1 MRVTLLAA
9 VSIMVLGAC
18 ATGDGA
24 GPADSDPRLARLTS
38 DRLEKFGSEREF
50 ADYLKRVRTIAK
62 ERGAWWAGE
71 PVQYASLEQQQP
83 PPCDP
88 TLDDCETGKDPVVV
102 TGSRMPS
109 ASIAMPVTAVTSETS
124 GADVTITNV
133 QKAGVDEG
141 DIVKRIGKHLVVL
154 QDGRLFSVN
163 MEALTLSDRSNVY
176 AGDIDDAWYDEILV
190 SGNRVLVTGYNYME
204 DATQLTVMAMDA
216 EGRFTREGTFFLSSG
231 DYYDTSNYATRL
243 VGDQL
248 VIYSP
253 LDLTELRPEDA
264 VTYPVVR
271 RWSPQPASAGAPR
284 QLFNARDIYRPVQD
298 TLYPMVH
305 TISFCDLGVEAVKK
319 DLSCRTTAFVG
330 PPNRTFYVSPDDV
343 FVWLA
348 GGEYVWDETCHAG
361 KALAFNDG
369 PKSSVFRIPVSDAKP
384 GVMHTRGAPLDQFS
398 MDSFR
403 GEFRALLYWGRT
415 DCNPRKDDGEAQ
427 LKYFSAPMSMF
438 RDDVRTASQAR
449 YAQAPSLGPDV
460 HAFENRFT
468 DDYVVYGARES
479 YWARSP
485 DQEDPAKTA
494 RVVALPVKRPGDAV
508 MMTAPHD
515 VSRIERLGA
524 DIVTTGYQDWKGLS
538 VSMIDLDAAPRI
550 ADTVKME
557 GRYESEGRSHAF
569 NARLD
574 ADRSGV
580 MGIPTVAVPA
590 ESYRFWWR
598 SEESDVSFLTYDKDG
613 RIALAGDLLAGKDT
627 VDPSYTC
634 EVSCIDWYGNSRP
647 SFIGERIYALSGTEI
662 IEGRLAEGKVMEVRR
677 VNLTAPVK

>member
-1 MRVTLLAA
+1 MRVSLLAA
-9 VSIMVLGAC
+9 VSIVILGAC
-18 ATGDGA
+18 ATGDGVEPT
-24 GPADSDPRLARLTS
+24 GSDPRLARLTS
-38 DRLEKFGSEREF
+38 ERLEKFTSEREF
-50 ADYLKRVRTIAK
+50 ADYLKRVRSIAK

-71 PVQYASLEQQQP
+71 PVQYALLEQQQP

-88 TLDDCETGKDPVVV
+88 TLDDCETNKDPVIV
-102 TGSRMPS
+102 TGSRIQAPS
-109 ASIAMPVTAVTSETS
+109 VAMPVTDMTNFAP
-124 GADVTITNV
+124 GGDATITNV

-141 DIVKRIGKHLVVL
+141 DIVKRIGKHLIVL

-163 MEALTLSDRSNVY
+163 METLALSGRSNVY
-176 AGDIDDAWYDEILV
+176 VGDSDDAWYDEILV
-190 SGNRVLVTGYNYME
+190 SGNRVLVTGYNYLE

-216 EGRFTREGTFFLSSG
+216 EGRFTREGTFFLTSN
-231 DYYDTSNYATRL
+231 DYYDSTNYATRL

-253 LDLTELRPEDA
+253 LDLTELRAGEEVA
-264 VTYPVVR
+264 YPIVR
-271 RWSPQPASAGAPR
+271 RWSQQPASAGPPR
-284 QLFNARDIYRPVQD
+284 LLFNARDIYRPVQE
-298 TLYPMVH
+298 TLYPTVH
-305 TISFCDLGVEAVKK
+305 TISFCDLGAEAVKK
-319 DLSCRTTAFVG
+319 DLSCKTTAFVG

-348 GGEYVWDETCHAG
+348 SGDDVWDETCHPE
-361 KALAFNDG
+361 KELAFNAG
-369 PKSSVFRIPVSDAKP
+369 PKSSVFRIPISGAKP
-384 GVMHTRGAPLDQFS
+384 SVMHARGAPLDQFS
-398 MDSFR
+398 MDSFK

-415 DCNPRKDDGEAQ
+415 ECDPREHDGEAH
-427 LKYFSAPMSMF
+427 LRYFSAPLSMF

-449 YAQAPSLGPDV
+449 YARAPSLGPDV
-460 HAFENRFT
+460 YAFENRFT

-479 YWARSP
+479 YWSQSP

-508 MMTAPHD
+508 VMTAPHD
-515 VSRIERLGA
+515 VGRIERLGS
-524 DIVTTGYQDWKGLS
+524 DIVATGYQDWKGLS
-538 VSMIDLDAAPRI
+538 ISMIDLDGAPTI
-550 ADTVKME
+550 ADTIKME

-590 ESYRFWWR
+590 DSYRFWWR
-598 SEESDVSFLTYDKDG
+598 SDESDVSFMTYDKAG
-613 RIALAGDLLAGKDT
+613 KIALAGELLAGKDNL
-627 VDPSYTC
+627 DPSYTC

-647 SFIGERIYALSGTEI
+647 IFIGGRIYALSGTEI
-662 IEGRLAEGKVMEVRR
+662 IEGRLAEGKVVEVRR